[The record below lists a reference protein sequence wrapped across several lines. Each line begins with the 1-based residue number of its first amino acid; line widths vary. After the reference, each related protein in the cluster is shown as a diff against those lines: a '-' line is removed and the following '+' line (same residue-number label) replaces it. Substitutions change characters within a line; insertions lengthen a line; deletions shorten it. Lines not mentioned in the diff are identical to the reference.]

1 MTSTIRMLTRYS
13 RRASS
18 SRLRHLM
25 FEDRLR
31 ADGHTL
37 HHHAFFKDS
46 HLERI
51 YGEMTGGD
59 GPAYR
64 DYASCYASRFRT
76 IGSIGKSDILWVEK
90 EIFPYLP
97 ARFDLFA
104 MSRSRKCIIDID
116 DAWFLRY
123 EDTVIAGPGSRRKFD
138 KLLAAA
144 TVVTVPNSEL
154 ENAVYKR
161 GATDVR
167 LIRPMV
173 DTDMIHPR
181 EVGDDSP
188 TATIGWI
195 GTPPNAEEFLAP
207 LTPVLNKLTET
218 GRAKLLLI
226 GARDAVPALR
236 AERVEWTEET
246 EASHLQRFDIGI
258 MPLADT
264 PWNRCK
270 SGFKLIQTMAAGAVP
285 AGSAV
290 GFNTNLIA
298 DGINGVLVKA
308 APEIASMQK
317 EWFHAL
323 DKLIDDPKILKRLAL
338 AARKTAE
345 ERFSFERR
353 RDDVSELFASLA

>member
-1 MTSTIRMLTRYS
+1 MLTRYS

-37 HHHAFFKDS
+37 HHHAFFGDS
-46 HLERI
+46 HLQRI
-51 YGEMTGGD
+51 YGEMDGGE

-64 DYASCYASRFRT
+64 EYASCYTSRFRAV
-76 IGSIGKSDILWVEK
+76 GSIGKSDTVWVEK
-90 EIFPYLP
+90 EIFPHLP
-97 ARFDLFA
+97 AWFDLFA
-104 MSRSRKCIIDID
+104 MARGRKCIIDID

-123 EDTVIAGPGSRRKFD
+123 EDTVVVGPGSRRKFD
-138 KLLAAA
+138 RLLTAA
-144 TVVTVPNSEL
+144 TVVTVPNNEL
-154 ENAVYKR
+154 EKAVRER
-161 GATDVR
+161 GAKDVR

-173 DTDMIHPR
+173 DTDTIHPR
-181 EVGDDSP
+181 DDKDNGGI
-188 TATIGWI
+188 ATIGWI

-207 LTPVLNKLTET
+207 LIPVLNRVTEA
-218 GRAKLLLI
+218 GKAKLLLV
-226 GARDAVPALR
+226 GANDAVPGLD

-246 EASHLQRFDIGI
+246 EALHLQRFDIGI

-285 AGSAV
+285 VGSAV
-290 GFNTNLIA
+290 GFNKDLIEDGTN
-298 DGINGVLVKA
+298 GILVEA
-308 APEIASMQK
+308 SPEITSTQ
-317 EWFHAL
+317 EHWFDAL
-323 DKLIDDPKILKRLAL
+323 NSLIEDPTGCKRLAL

-345 ERFSFERR
+345 ERFSLEQRR
-353 RDDVSELFASLA
+353 NDISELFASLA